1 MQFRDAGTLDPP
13 RAHVIVVVVA
23 PAVAA
28 VVEGDEVG
36 DAGEPRSPLR
46 RRPPSPSAE
55 VVHALAV
62 AADEDALE
70 AAVVASPDLA
80 EGPASRPHVL
90 KNETL
95 LRLSNTSGSSLTVV
109 DP

>member
-36 DAGEPRSPLR
+36 DAGEPRSMR
-46 RRPPSPSAE
+46 RRRSPSPSAE
-55 VVHALAV
+55 VVHALTV
-62 AADEDALE
+62 AGGEDALE
-70 AAVVASPDLA
+70 AVVVASRYLS

-95 LRLSNTSGSSLTVV
+95 YRL
-109 DP
+109 

>member
-1 MQFRDAGTLDPP
+1 MQLRDAGTLDPP

-36 DAGEPRSPLR
+36 DAGKPRSPLR
-46 RRPPSPSAE
+46 RPPLPSAE
-55 VVHALAV
+55 IVHALTV
-62 AADEDALE
+62 AAGKDALE

-95 LRLSNTSGSSLTVV
+95 LRLSNTTGSSLTVV